1 MLHGKEGRGRSGR
14 DSDLGVD
21 VFDVASNR
29 LGRDEESLSHFPVGP
44 AEADQSQDVDL
55 AVGQAARPG
64 FPAQGVTVSSH
75 AEDRFDCVVG
85 ELALFYFGAQ
95 RAGGRIW
102 REPVA
107 PRPIGRQRLES
118 IRRREDSRRLR
129 NAIAGQAS
137 VVAGSVEPF
146 VVT

>member
-1 MLHGKEGRGRSGR
+1 MRTMAVKAARILESGWNAFFRIIVRSLLPER
-14 DSDLGVD
+14 CS
-21 VFDVASNR
+21 S
-29 LGRDEESLSHFPVGP
+29 SLSIVWH
-44 AEADQSQDVDL
+44 S
-55 AVGQAARPG
+55 R

-102 REPVA
+102 REPGA